1 MYISPFGV
9 VKLAIKWTP
18 GPLFEER
25 FLGREHESHR
35 VVVYPRSSTHGMGQV
50 YVNKV
55 GVGDILAD

>member
-1 MYISPFGV
+1 MDGLLSESSWQSPIEGMYYISPFGV

-35 VVVYPRSSTHGMGQV
+35 VVAP
-50 YVNKV
+50 
-55 GVGDILAD
+55 